1 MSLYFLKIRL
11 PVVGAFHDV
20 EHLIADNGLPEI
32 LFSAENQSLLTEFGQ
47 MVGQNMSWRAKI
59 VEEPFFVFSQG
70 EIYFLGGGCSFF
82 ERHPD

>member
-32 LFSAENQSLLTEFGQ
+32 LSSAENQSLLTEFGQ
-47 MVGQNMSWRAKI
+47 MVGQDMSWRAEI
-59 VEEPFFVFSQG
+59 VKELPFVFG
-70 EIYFLGGGCSFF
+70 HREIQFLGRDCSFF